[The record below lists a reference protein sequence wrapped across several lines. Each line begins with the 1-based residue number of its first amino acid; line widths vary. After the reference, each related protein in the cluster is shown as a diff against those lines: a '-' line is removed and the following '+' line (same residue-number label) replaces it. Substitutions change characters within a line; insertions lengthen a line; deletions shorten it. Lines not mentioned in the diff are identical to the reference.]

1 LLTEHKLHGILEG
14 MPLPEHPPTDQEPG
28 YELPDNHRT
37 AAQDFLEFSKRVNE
51 LHLVGRFHEALEV
64 ARAAATLAQRVPA
77 RPDWAARTS
86 YWIACLQSCLG
97 DADQALQTMHEA
109 LQHRLWWP
117 QKALL
122 ENPDLG
128 PLRQQAHGRAE
139 FAALI
144 AEAGRLQSEAQ
155 AMAKPEVLVFSP
167 EHVDGTSPLLLA
179 LHMRLA
185 NAEDAAVQ
193 WMAAVSAGLILA
205 VPQSSQVAGVNAF
218 CWDDIPRAAQD
229 LATVYTQLREA
240 HTFDPD
246 RVIVAGASQGGGLAI
261 TLALNGGVLPSQ
273 RFIAVVPFI
282 QDAQDTIA
290 LRQVDIATLA
300 PAIDR
305 GVRRG
310 ARGWLLTGGQD
321 FGRSHVE
328 ELYREMVRRG
338 LPCEFVLEPDL
349 AHGFPVDFDSK
360 LLSALTFVLHG

>member
-1 LLTEHKLHGILEG
+1 
-14 MPLPEHPPTDQEPG
+14 MPTPEQPPTDQEPPH
-28 YELPDNHRT
+28 ELPDNHQT
-37 AAQDFLEFSKRVNE
+37 AARDFLEFSKRVSD
-51 LHLVGRFHEALEV
+51 LHLAGRFHEALEV
-64 ARAAATLAQRVPA
+64 ARAAAILAQRVPA
-77 RPDWAARTS
+77 RLDWAARTS

-97 DADQALQTMHEA
+97 DVDQALDTLQEA
-109 LQHRLWWP
+109 LQHGLWWP

-128 PLRQQAHGRAE
+128 LLREQAHGRAE
-139 FAALI
+139 FAALVT
-144 AEAGRLQSEAQ
+144 EAGRLQSAAQ
-155 AMAKPEVLVFSP
+155 AMTKLQVLVFSP
-167 EHVDGTSPLLLA
+167 DRVDETSPLLLA

-193 WMAAVSAGLILA
+193 WMAAVSAGLVLA

-218 CWDDIPRAAQD
+218 CWDDMPRAAQD

-246 RVIVAGASQGGGLAI
+246 RVIVAGASQGGGLAV
-261 TLALNGGVLPSQ
+261 TLALNGGVLPSH
-273 RFIAVVPFI
+273 RFIAVVPLM
-282 QDAQDTIA
+282 QDAQDTTA
-290 LRQVDIATLA
+290 LRQADIATLA

-328 ELYREMVRRG
+328 PLYREMVRRG
-338 LPCEFVLEPDL
+338 LPCHWVMGPVT
-349 AHGFPVDFDSK
+349 APGFPQSFTIFRTCAPAPGI
-360 LLSALTFVLHG
+360 SAGCCTRAGAC

>member
-1 LLTEHKLHGILEG
+1 
-14 MPLPEHPPTDQEPG
+14 
-28 YELPDNHRT
+28 
-37 AAQDFLEFSKRVNE
+37 
-51 LHLVGRFHEALEV
+51 
-64 ARAAATLAQRVPA
+64 
-77 RPDWAARTS
+77 
-86 YWIACLQSCLG
+86 
-97 DADQALQTMHEA
+97 
-109 LQHRLWWP
+109 
-117 QKALL
+117 
-122 ENPDLG
+122 
-128 PLRQQAHGRAE
+128 
-139 FAALI
+139 
-144 AEAGRLQSEAQ
+144 
-155 AMAKPEVLVFSP
+155 VLVFCP
-167 EHVDGTSPLLLA
+167 DRVDETSPLLLA

-185 NAEDAAVQ
+185 NAEDTAVQ
-193 WMAAVSAGLILA
+193 WMASVSAGLVLA

-229 LATVYTQLREA
+229 LAAVYTQLREA

-290 LRQVDIATLA
+290 LRQADIATLT

-310 ARGWLLTGGQD
+310 TRGWLLTGGQD

-328 ELYREMVRRG
+328 QLYREMVRRG

-349 AHGFPVDFDSK
+349 GHEFPIDFDSK
-360 LLSALTFVLHG
+360 LLSALTFVLSG

>member
-1 LLTEHKLHGILEG
+1 MGFVAYLIT
-14 MPLPEHPPTDQEPG
+14 MPSPELPPTEQEPPH
-28 YELPDNHRT
+28 ELPAYHQT
-37 AAQDFLEFSKRVNE
+37 AARDFLEFSKRVND
-51 LHLVGRFHEALEV
+51 LHLAGRFHEALEV

-97 DADQALQTMHEA
+97 DADQALQTLQEA
-109 LQHRLWWP
+109 LQHGLWWP

-128 PLRQQAHGRAE
+128 PLREQAHGRAE
-139 FAALI
+139 FAALV

-167 EHVDGTSPLLLA
+167 EYVDETSPLLLA

-185 NAEDAAVQ
+185 NAEDTAVQ
-193 WMAAVSAGLILA
+193 WMTAISAGLVLA

-229 LATVYTQLREA
+229 LAAVDTQLRET
-240 HTFDPD
+240 HTFGPD
-246 RVIVAGASQGGGLAI
+246 RIIVAGASQGGGLAI
-261 TLALNGGVLPSQ
+261 TLALNGGVLPSR
-273 RFIAVVPFI
+273 RFIAVVPLI

-290 LRQVDIATLA
+290 LCQADNTTLA

-305 GVRRG
+305 GVGRG
-310 ARGWLLTGGQD
+310 AHGWLLTGGQD
-321 FGRSHVE
+321 FGRAHVE
-328 ELYREMVRRG
+328 QLYRAMVRRG
-338 LPCEFVLEPDL
+338 LSCEFVLEADL
-349 AHGFPVDFDSK
+349 GHEFPTDFDSK
-360 LLSALTFVLHG
+360 LLSALTFVLSG